1 MREALKFS
9 FGTTA
14 KEQVAKRIQAHV
26 QENFHSGAEA
36 AESLAISRQRLFSY
50 TSGKALPRAPV
61 IDLILERWGL
71 DLLGDKPRRRSAK
84 LKQGRTDESRP
95 AQRSLFDSPIRL
107 ESNVLTVVI
116 RRNGPRLVASIEIS
130 ADVKIA

>member
-61 IDLILERWGL
+61 FDLILERWGL

-116 RRNGPRLVASIEIS
+116 RRKGPRLVASIEIS

>member
-95 AQRSLFDSPIRL
+95 AQRSLFDSPITL
-107 ESNVLTVVI
+107 ESDELTVVI
-116 RRNGPRLVASIEIS
+116 RRKGPRLVASIEIS

>member
-1 MREALKFS
+1 MRDALKFS

-71 DLLGDKPRRRSAK
+71 DLLGDKPRRGSAK
-84 LKQGRTDESRP
+84 LKQERTDELRP
-95 AQRSLFDSPIRL
+95 AQRSLFDSPITL
-107 ESNVLTVVI
+107 ESDELTVVI
-116 RRNGPRLVASIEIS
+116 RRKGPRLVASIEIS